1 MMRSPTYDSNGRPRD
16 RPSVSRAGVAFLA
29 FGVLTIVVEAATGL
43 IRARLGS
50 VGHWTIYVSGAYFIL
65 WGLTEIVTGLW
76 PRFGSGAITKHRFFL
91 PAEGRVFILIIIVVF
106 IGSLLGRSNPLL
118 LVFCCLAGPWV
129 VNGFLIVAML
139 QGLSIR
145 RVLPPRVMAGESFA
159 VEFCL
164 TNRKRLIPAW
174 MITVRDA
181 IYASGER
188 LQADIV
194 FIHIARR
201 TAQSGTYRASIA
213 SRGHVLFGPVIMQSR
228 FPLGIVER
236 GVQLELPGGLLV
248 YPRIGR
254 LAANWRRLTDASHD
268 STHAAAHVSQAAETF
283 HRLREYQSG
292 DDPRTIH
299 WRTSAR
305 RNELMVREFRDER
318 DSPVVL
324 LLDAWRSPYETNGT
338 NDDFELALSLSATVC
353 VQQLRSAR
361 DAPVAFAATGSQ
373 SVQWNSGFQ
382 GDSME
387 SLLDSL
393 AVLET
398 SPSANWK
405 ELIAFAARS
414 GERRQTTLLLTTR
427 SDVVREELPKLR
439 RAWNLDR
446 TGTSVRVIDV
456 AEIEQLRILGWT

>member
-1 MMRSPTYDSNGRPRD
+1 M
-16 RPSVSRAGVAFLA
+16 AFLV
-29 FGVLTIVVEAATGL
+29 FGLMSVVIEAATGL
-43 IRARLGS
+43 IQARLGL
-50 VGHWTIYVSGAYFIL
+50 VGHWTIYVSGAYFVL

-76 PRFGSGAITKHRFFL
+76 PRFGSGAITRHRFFL
-91 PAEGRVFILIIIVVF
+91 PVEGRVFILIIIVVF
-106 IGSLLGRSNPLL
+106 VGSLLGRSNPLL

-145 RVLPPRVMAGESFA
+145 RVLPPRVMAGDSFA
-159 VEFCL
+159 VEFAV
-164 TNRKRLIPAW
+164 TNRKRFIPAW

-181 IYASGER
+181 IFASGER
-188 LQADIV
+188 LHADIV
-194 FIHIARR
+194 FIHIAHR
-201 TAQSGTYRASIA
+201 TVQSGAYRASIA

-236 GVQLELPGGLLV
+236 GVQLDLPGGLLV

-268 STHAAAHVSQAAETF
+268 STHAASHVSQAAETF

-324 LLDAWRSPYETNGT
+324 LLDAWKSASSANGIK
-338 NDDFELALSLSATVC
+338 DDFELALSLSATVC

-361 DAPVAFAATGSQ
+361 DAPVAFAASGSQ
-373 SVQWNSGFQ
+373 SIGWNAGFQ
-382 GDSME
+382 GDSVD
-387 SLLDSL
+387 SLLDAL

-398 SPSANWK
+398 SPNANWK
-405 ELIAFAARS
+405 ELVAFAARS

-427 SDVVREELPKLR
+427 SDVVRRELPGLR
-439 RAWNLDR
+439 KEWNLDR

-456 AEIEQLRILGWT
+456 TEIERLRIFGWT